1 MPTRVGVI
9 GLGIISRFHLE
20 HMQKI
25 RGVKIAAVC
34 DLVEEKVEAAAETYR
49 AAGYTDCDEMYRQEK
64 LDCVYILIPPF
75 AHEEQEM
82 EAVRRGIPIF
92 VEKPIHLDLKKAKT
106 IARAI
111 QRKGLVS
118 CVGYQDRYQDIADR
132 MKRHLVGDPAALF
145 TGYWLGGLYS
155 PMWWRQKKMSGGQ
168 HVEQTTHIFDM
179 SRNLFGEVK
188 TIFAGKRTGLM
199 ADVPKYSIE
208 DASAVTLMYKSG
220 VLGVIFSACC
230 LKGGGRVGMDIYC
243 RNSVVEYAGRHSLE
257 IRARGRRQYREVG
270 NDFGQA
276 IDNAFIAD
284 VRAGNVQKVR
294 STYADAV
301 KTLELSLLATES
313 METGKPVHLK

>member
-20 HMQKI
+20 HLKKI
-25 RGVKIAAVC
+25 RGVTIAAVC
-34 DLVEEKVEAAAETYR
+34 DLVEGKVEAAVAEYG
-49 AAGYTDCDEMYRQEK
+49 AVGYTDYGEMYRKEA

-75 AHEEQEM
+75 AHKEQEM
-82 EAVRRGIPIF
+82 EAVGRGIHIF
-92 VEKPIHLDLKKAKT
+92 VEKPIHLDLKKAKA

-111 QRKGLVS
+111 ERKGLVS

-132 MKRHLVGDPAALF
+132 MKRHLAKEPAALF
-145 TGYWLGGLYS
+145 MGYWLGGLYS

-168 HVEQTTHIFDM
+168 HVEQTTHVFDM

-199 ADVPKYSIE
+199 RDVAKYSIE
-208 DASAVTLMYKSG
+208 DASAVTLMFRSG

-230 LKGGGRVGMDIYC
+230 LRGVGRVGMDIYC
-243 RNSVVEYAGRHSLE
+243 KNSALEYAGRHSLE
-257 IRARGRRQYREVG
+257 IRTRGRRQYWEVG

-276 IDNAFIAD
+276 IDSAFIAD
-284 VRAGNVQKVR
+284 VRAGKARKVR

-301 KTLELSLLATES
+301 KTLELSILATES
-313 METGKPVHLK
+313 MVTGKPIHLT